1 MQKKYNKFR
10 NNKSKSEDKREDER
24 KSNGDEGKPK
34 FRRKKRG
41 SQRDNSDKEDSKFRG
56 KRADRERS
64 RDKDKPKSKKRILFR
79 KKKPPQLALENP
91 TTVELKKTGIRL
103 NKYLANS
110 GVAARRKA
118 DELIKEGWV
127 TVNGNTIT
135 EMGFRVQADDIVKFK
150 NKKVEPQNKTYIL
163 MNKPK
168 DMITTTNDPQGR
180 KTVMDLVASVDVE
193 RLYPVGRLDR
203 NTVGLLLLT
212 NDGSLAQYLS
222 HPKTEVRKIYH
233 VFLDKPLQKSHLN
246 QIGKGI
252 KLEDGEI
259 SVDGVSYMSE
269 NKKEIGI
276 QIHSGRNRIVRRIF
290 EYFGYEINK
299 LDRVIYGGL
308 TKKNLTRGKWRF
320 LTAKEVIM
328 LKHFKG

>member
-10 NNKSKSEDKREDER
+10 SNKSKSEDDKREDE
-24 KSNGDEGKPK
+24 KKGNEEEGKPK
-34 FRRKKRG
+34 FRSKREG
-41 SQRDNSDKEDSKFRG
+41 RG
-56 KRADRERS
+56 RS
-64 RDKDKPKSKKRILFR
+64 NDRDKDNPKSRSKRRVIFR
-79 KKKPPQLALENP
+79 KKKPPQLSIDNP

-118 DELIKEGWV
+118 DELIKDGWV
-127 TVNGNTIT
+127 TVNGKVVI
-135 EMGFRVQADDIVKFK
+135 EMGFRVQAGDVVQFK
-150 NKKVEPQNKTYIL
+150 GRKVEPQNKTYIL
-163 MNKPK
+163 LNKPK

-180 KTVMDLVASVDVE
+180 KTVMDLVAGVDVD

-212 NDGSLAQYLS
+212 NDGALAQHLS

-233 VFLDKPLQKSHLN
+233 VFLDKPLQKSHFN
-246 QIGKGI
+246 QIATGI
-252 KLEDGEI
+252 TLEDGEI
-259 SVDGVSYMSE
+259 LVDGLSYISE
-269 NKKEIGI
+269 NKKEIGV